1 MRISSEGLVVSR
13 RLSEIDFLRSLAI
26 VIMIYANSFPYAASF
41 EPSGLLRLL
50 MSLAAPLFIF
60 LSGFTGTLNHTY
72 SKSNLLTAAALL
84 CSACLIDTVIWEI
97 VPFYTFDVL
106 YCIAAS
112 AFVNSIVRY
121 THLAQLVLIVAC
133 LLLYGII
140 HMTLP
145 YEWEISELSL
155 GETDSIHFGVSI
167 SQALVNGW
175 FPIIPWMSFAFIGRL
190 YGMNRDRVNA
200 LLQVYRPGLVIGLCV
215 SVFLAYN
222 DSQSPMRMG
231 YIEVFYPPSAF
242 YLLLAFLWIATLLS
256 FSNRLSRIQ
265 PSTFYLN
272 IGKSS
277 LLIYMLHA
285 AINHFIIEETD
296 PQLNSFGYGVFVAS
310 LLVFFHF
317 VSILH
322 QHVKKHTLYK
332 SCPIFVRKIFGI

>member
-1 MRISSEGLVVSR
+1 MQISSEGLTGSH

-60 LSGFTGTLNHTY
+60 LSGFTSTLNHIY
-72 SKSNLLTAAALL
+72 SKSNLLTAVALL

-121 THLAQLVLIVAC
+121 TYRAQLFLIAAS
-133 LLLYGII
+133 LTLYGIVRI
-140 HMTLP
+140 TLP

-155 GETDSIHFGVSI
+155 GEADSIHFGVSI

-175 FPIIPWMSFAFIGRL
+175 FPIIPWMSFAFLGRL

-200 LLQVYRPGLVIGLCV
+200 LLHVYRPALIIILCV
-215 SVFLAYN
+215 AVLLAYK

-231 YIEVFYPPSAF
+231 YIEVFYPPSAS
-242 YLLLAFLWIATLLS
+242 YLLLAFLWIAALLS
-256 FSNRLSRIQ
+256 FRNRLSRIQ
-265 PSTFYLN
+265 PSAYYLN

-285 AINHFIIEETD
+285 AINHFIIEKID
-296 PQLNSFGYGVFVAS
+296 PQLNAFGYGVLIAS
-310 LLVFFHF
+310 LLVFFQF
-317 VSILH
+317 FSILH
-322 QHVKKHTLYK
+322 QHFKKHTLYK